1 VNPEDKG
8 YVEGK
13 WRIIINGI
21 SAVES
26 TEVIDAKVIELTDQV
41 DDKINDA
48 QDQLNDMIADAAT
61 ELARATKAA
70 DDAAAEASAVVAN
83 KVADAQIGYFECNT
97 AANTALKQTT
107 LDYIG
112 TGNDK
117 SYYTIPAAG
126 SNVKIKMQYTN
137 TATGTVELQ
146 FGSNTATKKQLI
158 YNGEPASNNNSWDD
172 GEVISIYY
180 DNTYNNG
187 VGAYQA
193 SNARGGGGSKGMKE
207 LKGITVAYITNNG
220 DTLGNVVSTGA
231 EAPFY
236 QYIKYPVNE
245 GDVVMISGHGAA
257 VARLWGIVGDNSV
270 MIDKSASVADGNNL
284 VLIMPEG
291 ARFIT
296 LNSTIA
302 SNPKWYYA
310 RKDSAGAE
318 EIFMEAYLYGDLKT
332 LAVGQLYYQGESVKT
347 NDKQFF
353 KVIKEILKMNDLDEV
368 SIGDIRA
375 ITSGTYLGTY
385 QALENVKTYTDT
397 PYSENDYAIGR
408 PAGAVINVTAD
419 SETISSLEEATSIT
433 VTIAGIELTVTVDS
447 TMDAVGVAAAIFTA
461 FGTQEEWKLTD
472 NSDGTLTL
480 ISKVAKT
487 SAPTISSSVGDTG
500 ITISFAENST
510 YAGSTKL
517 SKYNGT
523 TWETVSLN
531 NYAADT
537 AMWTSRDVIWLS
549 TISNGVVQQNSAQ
562 NEFNARE
569 GTSEYWDF
577 AISDKK
583 GNVICIIKDGH
594 IITKNFKSSELRIS
608 VGDVTNAAYAVSDV
622 NGNMAFAITEDG
634 HIVTK
639 NFNSRLVSLESI
651 ALLDKIITLV
661 TKFIGKTMAVVGDS
675 ISTYTGYTPSN
686 WRVYYPS
693 GNVNNV
699 SLTFWHIVA
708 TTLGM
713 TALNCSYSASSVTG
727 DSTQTEVSSSHAQGE
742 CAGCSDVRIASL
754 TRDSNTPD
762 IVLITLGT
770 NDYGNG
776 KGLGSWDEHSAI
788 PSEGTI
794 GNFSS
799 AYALMLHK
807 IKTALP
813 NARIFC
819 CTIFQR
825 DFSFPTGTLSI
836 RSYNDVIKKM
846 ADIFGCDVIDTY
858 ACGLNRYNIGSYSV
872 DGTLHPN
879 AAGHKLIAEKIITEL
894 IAKY

>member
-1 VNPEDKG
+1 MFTFAEKLKQMSNIEHKDVGVSSLKGTPSKKIYIKTSTEAVYNPEGVTQEYINNHVDGSKIVDG
-8 YVEGK
+8 TITNNKIADSTISMGK
-13 WRIIINGI
+13 LDNDVQTKIQQGTQRAWNPRGAYNENTVYGVNDLVYHTDTNSSYI
-21 SAVES
+21 SLQANNQGHNPAWQS
-26 TEVIDAKVIELTDQV
+26 ATGGWWMKVIDGSYVNVMVDELEQAIAQAIE
-41 DDKINDA
+41 DA
-48 QDQLNDMIADAAT
+48 QEDISGLISDSQATINAAVSGANT
-61 ELARATKAA
+61 AA
-70 DDAAAEASAVVAN
+70 
-83 KVADAQIGYFECNT
+83 Q
-97 AANTALKQTT
+97 AANTAAANAEAKIDWVEEQVNSLTAYEVDDK
-107 LDYIG
+107 LDETSI
-112 TGNDK
+112 
-117 SYYTIPAAG
+117 IPVQ
-126 SNVKIKMQYTN
+126 NK
-137 TATGTVELQ
+137 
-146 FGSNTATKKQLI
+146 
-158 YNGEPASNNNSWDD
+158 
-172 GEVISIYY
+172 
-180 DNTYNNG
+180 
-187 VGAYQA
+187 
-193 SNARGGGGSKGMKE
+193 
-207 LKGITVAYITNNG
+207 
-220 DTLGNVVSTGA
+220 VVSKEINNA
-231 EAPFY
+231 
-236 QYIKYPVNE
+236 
-245 GDVVMISGHGAA
+245 
-257 VARLWGIVGDNSV
+257 NS
-270 MIDKSASVADGNNL
+270 
-284 VLIMPEG
+284 
-291 ARFIT
+291 
-296 LNSTIA
+296 
-302 SNPKWYYA
+302 
-310 RKDSAGAE
+310 
-318 EIFMEAYLYGDLKT
+318 YLYGDLRT
-332 LAVGQLYYQGESVKT
+332 LAVGQTYYLGESIKT
-347 NDKQFF
+347 ENKQLL
-353 KVIKEILKMNDLDEV
+353 KVTKEILKMNNLDEV
-368 SIGDIRA
+368 SIGDIRVV
-375 ITSGTYLGTY
+375 TSGTYLGTY
-385 QALENVKTYTDT
+385 QALKNVKTYTDT
-397 PYSENDYAIGR
+397 SYAENDYAIGR
-408 PAGAVINVTAD
+408 PAGAVINVVVD
-419 SETISSLEEATSIT
+419 SETITSLEEATLIT
-433 VTIAGIELTVTVDS
+433 VTIAGIEFTVTVDS
-447 TMDAVGVAAAIFTA
+447 TMDAVGVATAIFTA
-461 FGTQEEWKLTD
+461 FGTQEEWRLID

-500 ITISFAENST
+500 ITISFAENSA

-523 TWETVSLN
+523 TWEAISLD

-537 AMWTSRDVIWLS
+537 AMWANRDATWLS

-594 IITKNFKSSELRIS
+594 IITKNFKSSDLRIS

-713 TALNCSYSASSVTG
+713 TALNCAYSASSVTG
-727 DSTQTEVSSSHAQGE
+727 DSTQTEVSSSHAGGE

-754 TRDSNTPD
+754 TRDGNTPD

-776 KGLGSWDEHSAI
+776 RALGSWDEHSAI

-794 GNFSS
+794 SNFSS

-807 IKTALP
+807 IKTVLP

-825 DFSFPTGTLSI
+825 SFGFPTGTLSI
-836 RSYNDVIKKM
+836 RSYNDVIKNM